1 MNRTG
6 VHCMDTPMMRQYQTL
21 KRAYPGALLMF
32 RLGDFYELFGEDA
45 EVASRVLGLTLT
57 SRPVSKT
64 RRIPMCGVPH
74 HAVDGYIARLLEHG
88 YRVAVCDQVEDP
100 RKAKGLVRREVV
112 RVITPGTV
120 LEPAVLPQRA
130 SIYIGAVVER
140 NGRWGL
146 AWADLSTGE
155 LRAQEHDRPD
165 RIADE
170 IARLGIRE
178 VIHPD
183 GQEPPLPDPVLS
195 TTPLDP
201 WRFDPETA
209 QQALCE
215 QFRVPSLQGF
225 GCAEAPLGTCAAG
238 ALIQYLRETQKSSLD
253 HFRRL
258 QVSHP
263 DEYVFLDAATI
274 RNLEL
279 VAPPSGSARSPSLL
293 EVLDHTETAM
303 GARLLRRWLLSPLRS
318 IDAIRARLLAVR
330 ELLASPLRA
339 EIREAL
345 RRMGDLERMVG
356 RAGHGSANA
365 RDLLA
370 LAQTLEQV
378 ERVRQVAASFS
389 SPLLQEICGRLDG
402 HRALREE
409 IARALVLDP
418 PPTVREGGIIREG
431 YDPELDEMREAARE
445 AKEWLAALEARE
457 RERTGIKTLKV
468 GYNKVFGYYI
478 EVTKPYLDRVPPE
491 YEPRQTLVGA
501 QRYVT
506 PQMKEKEALILHAH
520 ERMCEREYELFTR
533 LRDRVAAS
541 SPSLLDTAA
550 ATATLD
556 ALASL
561 AEAAERYRYVEPELV
576 EDQVLEIEAGR
587 HPVVEQALRDQ
598 GFVPNDLAMN
608 GDRTI
613 AIVTGPNFAGK
624 STYLRQNALIVL
636 MAHIGSFVPAKRARI
651 GLVDRIFTRV
661 GASDDIASG
670 RSTFL
675 VEMQETANILHN
687 ATSSSLV
694 LLDEVGRGTATYDG
708 LSIAWAVVE
717 YLWKHIRCRT
727 LFATHYHE
735 LTELADRL
743 PGVFNLNVLVRE
755 EGGCI
760 VFLHRVAEGAS
771 DRSYGIHV
779 AQLAGLPEEAVE
791 RARQILET
799 LELKGRKPVEEALA
813 PLARRRK
820 VVQMGLPLVIPSPV
834 EEEIAA
840 LDLASMT
847 PVEAMYRLWELQEK
861 VRRNQGGERMAEGRS
876 ENL

>member
-1 MNRTG
+1 
-6 VHCMDTPMMRQYQTL
+6 
-21 KRAYPGALLMF
+21 
-32 RLGDFYELFGEDA
+32 LG
-45 EVASRVLGLTLT
+45 RN
-57 SRPVSKT
+57 
-64 RRIPMCGVPH
+64 PH
-74 HAVDGYIARLLEHG
+74 
-88 YRVAVCDQVEDP
+88 
-100 RKAKGLVRREVV
+100 
-112 RVITPGTV
+112 
-120 LEPAVLPQRA
+120 
-130 SIYIGAVVER
+130 
-140 NGRWGL
+140 
-146 AWADLSTGE
+146 
-155 LRAQEHDRPD
+155 
-165 RIADE
+165 
-170 IARLGIRE
+170 
-178 VIHPD
+178 
-183 GQEPPLPDPVLS
+183 
-195 TTPLDP
+195 
-201 WRFDPETA
+201 
-209 QQALCE
+209 
-215 QFRVPSLQGF
+215 
-225 GCAEAPLGTCAAG
+225 
-238 ALIQYLRETQKSSLD
+238 
-253 HFRRL
+253 L

-263 DEYVFLDAATI
+263 DEHVFLDAATV

-279 VAPPSGSARSPSLL
+279 TAPSSGSARSPSLL
-293 EVLDHTETAM
+293 DVLDHTETAM

-318 IDAIRARLLAVR
+318 ADAIRARLEAVR
-330 ELLASPLRA
+330 ELLASPLRTQ
-339 EIREAL
+339 IRKSL

-365 RDLLA
+365 RDLLG

-378 ERVRQVAASFS
+378 ERVAQLATSFS
-389 SPLLQEICGRLDG
+389 SPLLREICSRLDD

-409 IARALVLDP
+409 IARALVPEP
-418 PPTVREGGIIREG
+418 PPTVREGGLIREG
-431 YDPELDEMREAARE
+431 YDPELDEMRDAARE

-457 RERTGIKTLKV
+457 RERTGIRTLKV

-520 ERMCEREYELFTR
+520 ERMCEREYELFCR
-533 LRDRVAAS
+533 LRDQAAAS
-541 SPSLLDTAA
+541 SPSLLDCAA
-550 ATATLD
+550 ATAALD
-556 ALASL
+556 ALSSL
-561 AEAAERYRYVEPELV
+561 AEAAERYGYVEPELV
-576 EDQVLEIEAGR
+576 EDQVLEVEGGR
-587 HPVVEQALRDQ
+587 HPVVEQALRGQ
-598 GFVPNDLAMN
+598 GFVPNDLLMN
-608 GDRTI
+608 GDRKI

-636 MAHIGSFVPAKRARI
+636 MAHVGSFVPAKRARI

-687 ATSSSLV
+687 ATPRSLV

-717 YLWKHIRCRT
+717 YLWKHVRCRT

-755 EGGCI
+755 EGGRI

-779 AQLAGLPEEAVE
+779 ARLAGLPEEAVE

-799 LELKGRKPVEEALA
+799 LEPRGRRPVEEALG

-820 VVQMGLPLVIPSPV
+820 VVQMGLPLVVPSPV
-834 EEEIAA
+834 EEEIAS

-861 VRRNQGGERMAEGRS
+861 VRRKRGSERTAGGRS
-876 ENL
+876 DNL